1 MKKYHVALS
10 FAGEDRKYVEEVAN
24 HLQAASVDVFYDLFE
39 EEDLWGKNLYEH
51 LTSVYRDQAQ
61 FTVMFISEFYT
72 KKLWGTLERKSAQ
85 ARAFRESNE
94 YILPAMFDTSVEVPG
109 MLETTGY
116 IDLNK
121 KTPEKLADLI
131 VRKLIKAGV
140 TLEGNNTY
148 SDDVKADVDYPIKS
162 RKNIGKIV
170 KDLKSYNWY
179 TQSPAI
185 EKLISLDWDKVSS
198 DDAFVLGRNIYQC
211 ACGSE
216 NRASEILS
224 NIRKEFAS
232 IPIERAIDLINGMF
246 FEVYFDS
253 EGEFRVANLKSRK
266 LPILLKIQDVKKFA
280 PSITFIRRALEPY
293 KAELSFRPNTTPEII
308 ELQLKIKKSDPPTV
322 RAMTVNG
329 TNILSTDDSPDGKL
343 WRLSYKGFNLKE
355 LKRLLADEWGIPE
368 KQINTTI
375 TKGFSEKDELLLT
388 DGKCIKWPV

>member
-1 MKKYHVALS
+1 
-10 FAGEDRKYVEEVAN
+10 
-24 HLQAASVDVFYDLFE
+24 
-39 EEDLWGKNLYEH
+39 
-51 LTSVYRDQAQ
+51 
-61 FTVMFISEFYT
+61 
-72 KKLWGTLERKSAQ
+72 
-85 ARAFRESNE
+85 
-94 YILPAMFDTSVEVPG
+94 
-109 MLETTGY
+109 MLKTTGY

-131 VRKLIKAGV
+131 VRKLLKAGV
-140 TLEGNNTY
+140 TLEGNNAY

-185 EKLISLDWDKVSS
+185 EKLMSLDWDKVSA

-216 NRASEILS
+216 NRACEILG

-246 FEVYFDS
+246 FEVYFDA
-253 EGEFRVANLKSRK
+253 EGEFRGANLKSRK
-266 LPILLKIQDVKKFA
+266 LPILLKIQGVKKFSL
-280 PSITFIRRALEPY
+280 SITFIRRALEPY
-293 KAELSFRPNTTPEII
+293 KTELSFRPNTTPEII
-308 ELQLKIKKSDPPTV
+308 ELKLKIKKSDPPTV

-343 WRLSYKGFNLKE
+343 WRLSYKGFDLKE

-375 TKGFSEKDELLLT
+375 TKGFSEKDELRLP